1 MEINLEMLKARA
13 SDVERAVEVLA
24 GFGEVETAYLFGS
37 AASGKL
43 RKRSDID
50 VALLLQR
57 DVKKA
62 RQFDIRLR
70 LMAWLEDIFK
80 RPTEVVIMNDAPL
93 LLLREILKVK
103 KIIYEKNAPY
113 RIQFESQKRR
123 EYLDFRPHMLRHSL
137 AFRRRLMEGA

>member
-1 MEINLEMLKARA
+1 MEINLEMLKA
-13 SDVERAVEVLA
+13 SEIEKAVEVLA
-24 GFGEVETAYLFGS
+24 GFGEVEAAYLFGS
-37 AASGKL
+37 AASGRL
-43 RKRSDID
+43 RKKSDID
-50 VALLLQR
+50 VALLLR
-57 DVKKA
+57 PDVKKA

-70 LMAWLEDIFK
+70 LMARLEDIFK

-93 LLLREILKVK
+93 LLFREILKAK